1 MRKLKIKYALALS
14 LAGVCALG
22 TTSGLKATSR
32 GVAPKEKFTYVSLG
46 DSMSTGFGFDDYY
59 LGKYESTM
67 NEKRNL
73 GLIAEE
79 DGFRNVRGFL
89 NNETKESYPALVRD
103 YLKTKHRDKDVDWIQ
118 LATNA
123 ARVDDLYFQ
132 LAGEEGDAFYKYS
145 FSATGGHEK
154 WNKAFAYRAY
164 ELGYEPAVTEF
175 EAKSNN
181 YATIDYNNIVNK
193 IYVDSVK
200 KADLITLNAGFN
212 NFGCFVSGRINKII
226 KNLPEELSYSFG
238 GDDKLQD
245 LLDTIGVDID
255 TEVIYKE
262 IFDLLKS
269 SIPFEMSDEG
279 VINLGLEIDLKY
291 FIDRVA
297 YATVSYCYYMNEL
310 TKLIRKYN
318 PTAELVVVG
327 MEGAIKGIT
336 MKIGDFTIDI
346 EDFYNKLFKYA
357 NLFAAVGTEVADT
370 YKFVD
375 LANVEVGLHV
385 TDMAAG
391 TMDETQVN
399 RAMMAIQ
406 SLCSEFGLGSIVPE
420 FDSVLGMIN
429 DGVNAFLDTHEDLAL
444 PIAYAKAN
452 CGLQPF
458 DIKKYMPTGM
468 TAAQAY
474 MQKWPLNLDTVG
486 KNELVD
492 AIAEDYGVIDS
503 IVEPGTALVLANGI
517 ITHELFV
524 NGLTEYYTGLYTFLS
539 IFQRAVGSAEITP
552 EALSAFGGG
561 DMTETFMGG
570 ALDGLLNL
578 YIRAILNNGMW
589 NHPNAEGHR
598 AISEAVIAG
607 IESNVTAREYGL
619 AQVYALLEELTG
631 LPVQQIVETLMAKKE
646 EAVVLFEKTG
656 ELFSLYSGEI
666 LDVIKSAIEKVAPV
680 VVEEA
685 KGLADFSFARLSEL
699 KDSVM
704 AKLAEGVDL
713 AKVKVNEAVEEI
725 KEVIAREV
733 AGLKAILELT
743 VKAMEITLKAQAK
756 KAIEFGEAK
765 LAETYNAVA
774 IKLVEIRDNFIETS
788 EAIADAAV
796 RALKAAQE
804 DIMEYVRGLI
814 HCAKEDYEELKAK
827 LISDIKADFEQFVK
841 EAKAYGE
848 ELYVKLNNAAAEF
861 AERVKQ
867 SAKAIVENGI
877 EFTEEIGRE
886 ILSMHVNLVNVAKAL
901 ESFVA
906 GAQAYFAELY
916 NGGLEQLHATIDK
929 IVSEIE
935 GGVNYCAGKANEA
948 LEFAESTRAMV
959 EEYVAKINE
968 AAMAKYADALEK
980 AEAIKSIAETFV
992 AKVQTLFVEAKAT
1005 IEEINA
1011 AVEVIKSK
1019 INEMTE
1025 EAAVEALK
1033 VVDSLIVAR
1042 DAIKEAID
1050 NAKEVVAEVRK
1061 ALEDA
1066 TELIAEAV
1074 SKVTSA
1080 VEKAMA
1086 IAEQAVA
1093 KLTAV
1098 FNEVKGTVIA
1108 VAIATSAAITTVVT
1122 VIEFVNGKVGEK
1134 VAAVAAVLKSV
1145 VNKIVNFAEATC
1157 EFLVETTEKIVKFT
1171 GEAIDFV
1178 NKVLKAYAELKV
1190 MIGKAIDITKAV
1202 IDYVSIQ
1209 AEKIMAKV
1217 NEAVEVLKLV
1227 YNKIDEVF
1235 PGLLASIAD
1244 NVKEAVEKEI
1254 NINVEFLKEEVATLR
1269 DESVEKVNAEL
1280 VAIDEKFV
1288 ALEGRLE
1295 EMVAEA
1301 LAEALDILTDGAIK
1315 VSVKT
1320 GETALKVTY
1329 LVTVA
1334 AVESAMDI
1342 NEAVIEGIVEVFN
1355 TTIKELTTAP
1365 EINFVMNHADIV
1377 EAKEEL
1383 HETVESSIEE
1393 IIEADENAHNS
1404 IADAFHRLLQSMN
1417 LAD

>member
-14 LAGVCALG
+14 LAGACALG
-22 TTSGLKATSR
+22 
-32 GVAPKEKFTYVSLG
+32 VASNVSACGDEEKTEKFTYVSLG
-46 DSMSTGFGFDDYY
+46 DSMSTGFGFEDYY
-59 LGKYESTM
+59 IKKWSELNSE
-67 NEKRNL
+67 ERAARNADSDL
-73 GLIAEE
+73 VCQE
-79 DGFRNVRGFL
+79 DGYRNVRGFM
-89 NNETKESYPALVRD
+89 NNHVTESYPAHIKE
-103 YLKTKHRDKDVDWIQ
+103 YLEGQGKDVEWIQ

-132 LAGEEGDAFYKYS
+132 LAGEEGDTFYKNC
-145 FSATGGHEK
+145 FSQNGTPSGHEA
-154 WNKAFAYRAY
+154 WNKAFAHYAF
-164 ELGYEPAVTEF
+164 ELGHPCAVDEYEAHH
-175 EAKSNN
+175 SGSYD
-181 YATIDYNNIVNK
+181 YAHIDYDKIIHE

-212 NFGCFVSGRINKII
+212 NFGCFITGRINQFIEG
-226 KNLPEELSYSFG
+226 LPSSYNFG
-238 GDDKLQD
+238 GNDKLQD
-245 LLDTIGVDID
+245 LLDKIHLDINVE
-255 TEVIYKE
+255 EVYQE
-262 IFDLLKS
+262 IAELLKS
-269 SIPFEMSDEG
+269 STGFDITGDG
-279 VINLGLEIDLKY
+279 VIDLGLRIHAKDLL
-291 FIDRVA
+291 DRFA
-297 YATVSYCYYMNEL
+297 YAIVSYCYYMNEL
-310 TKLIRKYN
+310 TKLIRELN
-318 PTAELVVVG
+318 PTAELVVIG

-336 MKIGDFTIDI
+336 IKLDGIEINI
-346 EDFYNKLFKYA
+346 EDFFNKLFKFA
-357 NLFAAVGTEVADT
+357 NLYAAVGTEAADT

-375 LANVEVGLHV
+375 LTNAEVGLHV
-385 TDMAAG
+385 GDMATG
-391 TMDETQVN
+391 RMDENQVN
-399 RAMMAIQ
+399 RALMAIQ
-406 SLCSEFGLGSIVPE
+406 SLCSSFQMSGLVPT
-420 FDSVLGMIN
+420 FAGVKDQIN
-429 DGVNAFLDTHEDLAL
+429 TEVNINLAGVNPALSGTFDVNTFINAHYGSTPSEARVYLDRWLISQQDVA
-444 PIAYAKAN
+444 AY
-452 CGLQPF
+452 
-458 DIKKYMPTGM
+458 Y
-468 TAAQAY
+468 AAIPGVSSFAS
-474 MQKWPLNLDTVG
+474 M
-486 KNELVD
+486 
-492 AIAEDYGVIDS
+492 IAEQVT
-503 IVEPGTALVLANGI
+503 PR
-517 ITHELFV
+517 V
-524 NGLTEYYTGLYTFLS
+524 NGGLNTYYDILDMFLS
-539 IFQRAVGSAEITP
+539 VFQRAVSESVISPEVFAAMESGNMQ
-552 EALSAFGGG
+552 EALL
-561 DMTETFMGG
+561 GG

-589 NHPNAEGHR
+589 NHPNEEGHR
-598 AISEAVIAG
+598 AIYEAIVPVL
-607 IESNVTAREYGL
+607 ESDVTAREYGL
-619 AQVYALLEELTG
+619 LQVYDLVEELTG
-631 LPVQQIVETLMAKKE
+631 FPVKQYVELLSSKKE
-646 EAVVLFEKTG
+646 EAV
-656 ELFSLYSGEI
+656 ELFGKVGDLVSVYSAQI
-666 LDVIKSAIEKVAPV
+666 LDVIKEAIGKVAPV

-725 KEVIAREV
+725 KEVIAKEV

-796 RALKAAQE
+796 RALKVAQE
-804 DIMEYVRGLI
+804 DIMEFVRGLI

-877 EFTEEIGRE
+877 EFTKEIGRE
-886 ILSMHVNLVNVAKAL
+886 ILSMYVNLVNVAKAF

-906 GAQAYFAELY
+906 GAQTYFVELY

-929 IVSEIE
+929 IVSGIE
-935 GGVNYCAGKANEA
+935 GGVSYCAGKANEA

-1244 NVKEAVEKEI
+1244 NVREAVEKEI
-1254 NINVEFLKEEVATLR
+1254 NINVEFLKEEVASLR